1 MYETGVYIQI
11 VLGPSEDQT
20 KRTFQIIG
28 LAASLVSISKGT
40 AEWWVRSRSEKYPEP
55 TFWESAKASLFFMPH
70 IVFRTIS
77 MTMCGALLG
86 YYILVPAF
94 IIVIIVFFNFFF
106 LARNKDKEFSPS
118 LPLTFAFTLFSPM
131 TMLSYSQADRTLM
144 KRTITITTSVL
155 LATLTLV
162 RILPLLVAPDKLVA
176 TYGLRHLNFLSP
188 TAGVFKL
195 LTITNKCNFSLA
207 DSNNPWPVGYLK
219 SGILC

>member
-1 MYETGVYIQI
+1 
-11 VLGPSEDQT
+11 
-20 KRTFQIIG
+20 
-28 LAASLVSISKGT
+28 
-40 AEWWVRSRSEKYPEP
+40 
-55 TFWESAKASLFFMPH
+55 
-70 IVFRTIS
+70 

-162 RILPLLVAPDKLVA
+162 RILPLLVAPGNLVA

-207 DSNNPWPVGYLK
+207 DSNNPWPLASRFLK